1 MKKLFGSVLAMLA
14 ILALAVP
21 SAMAQNLLVDPS
33 FEDPT
38 KITTDGP
45 PFVGFWEA
53 FNGASA
59 ASIRDTVDPLSGA
72 AHMSLSTTANNT
84 FAGMFQDVVVAAGS
98 PLTFSVWHKTTS
110 LPYTIGTE
118 MRIEWRNS
126 VSDTEISRT
135 PNLTT
140 SPTDSY
146 SLLSIDVPVPAGVDI
161 ARVVYAI
168 QTFGNGAASDLGT
181 VYVDDASVTTVP
193 EPATMALISMSLVGL
208 AGLRRRS

>member
-14 ILALAVP
+14 VLALAVP
-21 SAMAQNLLVDPS
+21 SATAQNLLVNPG
-33 FEDPT
+33 FEDPVT
-38 KITTDGP
+38 SDGP
-45 PFVGFWEA
+45 PFIGFWEA
-53 FNGASA
+53 FNGAGAS
-59 ASIRDTVDPLSGA
+59 SIRDTVDPLSGA
-72 AHMSLSTTANNT
+72 AHMSLSTIANNT
-84 FAGMFQDVVVAAGS
+84 FAGMFQDVVVTAGN
-98 PLTFSVWHKTTS
+98 PVTFSVWHKTTS
-110 LPYTIGTE
+110 LPYTIVTE

-126 VSDTEISRT
+126 VSNTEISRT

-146 SLLSIDVPVPAGVDI
+146 SLLSLDVPVPAGVDT

-168 QTFGNGAASDLGT
+168 QTFTNGAASDLGT

-193 EPATMALISMSLVGL
+193 EPATLALISVSLVGL

>member
-1 MKKLFGSVLAMLA
+1 MKKMFDFVLLAVA

-38 KITTDGP
+38 KVTTDGP
-45 PFVGFWEA
+45 PFIGFWEA

-59 ASIRDTVDPLSGA
+59 SSLHATVDPLSGTG
-72 AHMSLSTTANNT
+72 HMSLSTTGNNT
-84 FAGMFQDVVVAAGS
+84 FAGMFQDVAVTAGN
-98 PLTFSVWHKTTS
+98 PATFSVWHKTTS

-126 VSDTEISRT
+126 VSNTEISRT

-146 SLLSIDVPVPAGVDI
+146 SLLSIDLPVPAGVDI

-168 QTFGNGAASDLGT
+168 QTFGNGADSDIGT
-181 VYVDDASVTTVP
+181 VYVDDASVTIP
-193 EPATMALISMSLVGL
+193 EPATMALIGMSLVGL